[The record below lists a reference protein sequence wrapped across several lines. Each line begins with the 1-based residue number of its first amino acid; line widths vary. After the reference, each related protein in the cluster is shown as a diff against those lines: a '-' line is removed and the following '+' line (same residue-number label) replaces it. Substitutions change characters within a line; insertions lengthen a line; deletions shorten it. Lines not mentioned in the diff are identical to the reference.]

1 MTNCRNSQERRGSFV
16 NAAPCGIVSS
26 DARAVVPGIA
36 DAADSPGGTSMLR
49 RVVANIR
56 RQDWTA
62 VRKDPKLVSLLQLRM
77 ADIATDVSNMTDYLA
92 PYMRGPLQNL
102 HEPLQKIAKEK
113 P

>member
-1 MTNCRNSQERRGSFV
+1 M
-16 NAAPCGIVSS
+16 
-26 DARAVVPGIA
+26 
-36 DAADSPGGTSMLR
+36 
-49 RVVANIR
+49 
-56 RQDWTA
+56 
-62 VRKDPKLVSLLQLRM
+62 RKDPKLVSLLQLRM